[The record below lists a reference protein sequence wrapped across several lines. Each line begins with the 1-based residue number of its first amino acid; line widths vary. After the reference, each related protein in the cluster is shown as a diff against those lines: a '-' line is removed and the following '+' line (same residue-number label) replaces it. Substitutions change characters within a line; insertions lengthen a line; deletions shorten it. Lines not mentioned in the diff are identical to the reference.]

1 MLSIFILD
9 TLFSNYSIIRI
20 RHTLIINEI
29 VGFRI

>member
-9 TLFSNYSIIRI
+9 TLFPSYSIIRI
-20 RHTLIINEI
+20 RYTLIINEI